1 MIFFLFLFGKRIF
14 SKIWKIW
21 KMSLE
26 IIYKDDYEINVVRIS
41 SNIDTLKYE
50 LQSQSNKIN
59 NISHLNSN
67 TNHVIDILDEE
78 YSII

>member
-26 IIYKDDYEINVVRIS
+26 IISKDDCEINMV
-41 SNIDTLKYE
+41 TL
-50 LQSQSNKIN
+50 SQKSKTKLYTYSDNVIHD
-59 NISHLNSN
+59 IYHTN
-67 TNHVIDILDEE
+67 TNDEIDILDEE